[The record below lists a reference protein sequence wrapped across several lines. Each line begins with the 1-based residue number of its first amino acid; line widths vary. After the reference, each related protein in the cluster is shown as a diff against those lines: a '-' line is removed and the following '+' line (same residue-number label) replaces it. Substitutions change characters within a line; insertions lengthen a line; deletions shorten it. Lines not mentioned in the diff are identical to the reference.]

1 MGVHFYQNISLC
13 VDVHLQHPSSIERAV
28 KQHHQA
34 LVGYVWSSGRNI
46 SSMFHQLSFV
56 IVTV

>member
-1 MGVHFYQNISLC
+1 MRVHFNQDISLC

-28 KQHHQA
+28 KQHHQT
-34 LVGYVWSSGRNI
+34 LVGYVWSRGGNV
-46 SSMFHQLSFV
+46 SSMLHQLSFV

>member
-1 MGVHFYQNISLC
+1 MGVHFYQYISLC

-46 SSMFHQLSFV
+46 PSMLHQLSFV
-56 IVTV
+56 IITV